1 MTASSQ
7 RPTLRRN
14 RVAESSEQTRAER
27 RRLGLCR
34 DCPRKSKTVLCAI
47 CNARIEAATDRY
59 VGQSRRGRMARWQ
72 EDLGELV
79 RAMDAITNAHKA
91 IAAIGE
97 RTDLTARERQ
107 HMLVEPLAQ
116 VNLGRRFLIEV
127 LRRNGE
133 APDADEQDADS
144 AERGSSRPRDPNYA
158 IRVEAR
164 RLAGLCDRCDCERV
178 PGRRLCRKHL
188 RKQRAANRR
197 AWARRQEQRSN
208 QGPHQAPTTTKFRTG
223 SARGTEDRPRRRSS

>member
-1 MTASSQ
+1 
-7 RPTLRRN
+7 
-14 RVAESSEQTRAER
+14 
-27 RRLGLCR
+27 
-34 DCPRKSKTVLCAI
+34 
-47 CNARIEAATDRY
+47 
-59 VGQSRRGRMARWQ
+59 MARWQ

-133 APDADEQDADS
+133 LDEDDAVDEALEP
-144 AERGSSRPRDPNYA
+144 AAGSSRSRDPNYA
-158 IRVEAR
+158 VRIEAR
-164 RLAGLCDRCDCERV
+164 RLAGLCDRCDCERM
-178 PGRRLCRKHL
+178 PGRKLCRKHT
-188 RKQRAANRR
+188 RKQRAVQRR
-197 AWARRQEQRSN
+197 YDARKRADSY
-208 QGPHQAPTTTKFRTG
+208 QGSYQAPTTTKIRTG
-223 SARGTEDRPRRRSS
+223 FVRGIEKRPRRRRS